1 MTDHEP
7 TITEATVNGPM
18 VTGPD
23 FAEPTADVAIRRTV
37 RYAGRVHGVGFRYT
51 TRETAAGFRVT
62 GYVQNLDD
70 GRVLMVAEGRRSEVE
85 RFCAAVAAAM
95 ERNIRSIDIDEI
107 RSDPQFSDFT
117 IRV

>member
-1 MTDHEP
+1 MMADPEP
-7 TITEATVNGPM
+7 TITEPM
-18 VTGPD
+18 I
-23 FAEPTADVAIRRTV
+23 AEPTTAELVADVAIRRTV
-37 RYAGRVHGVGFRYT
+37 RYAGRVQGVGFRYT

-85 RFCAAVAAAM
+85 RFCAALAAAM
-95 ERNIRSIDIDEI
+95 ERNIRSIDTDE
-107 RSDPQFSDFT
+107 SCGDPQFTDFT